1 MSETGHCFQANG
13 ILECDKV
20 SLILYGLS
28 YHYIGGRTFFKG
40 IAQGQLPSFP
50 NITTSD
56 GGSNINGIDTS
67 QLLRRRIDPDIE
79 IADVTKALVLSVEKS
94 LNASQANKVSLSL
107 TGGFDSRILLS
118 ILKKLGVDIHCY
130 TYGDPEARDCVI
142 AREIA
147 GNLRVP
153 HTIHSVTYNASTFST
168 AAQESIRL
176 GDSICSLHRAHR
188 VEAIKRES
196 EYADVMLLGT
206 MGGEFVKGAN
216 HDDYIVSDFVYDY
229 AKTNTLE
236 TIDKHLKIRCIKVT
250 EDLILEAKRI
260 LDDQH
265 YIKDRE
271 NMELHALVE
280 IAAGLHHGQNLIQ
293 YTKFFPYVF
302 SPYSDL
308 DYLKV
313 LFSSRYNFL
322 QRRRQQTSAKYK
334 LENPRFGCLM
344 QRFLNRSMA
353 KIPYASGF
361 SADEYLASPYYAA
374 VKAKYRRH
382 KQINPPTFPLGN
394 WMAEFVR
401 EQLRSMLDSGSFVCN
416 YFDVSQMLSELERK
430 DLPQTEAFWLKYT
443 CPVQMY
449 LTQKIYGVEQ

>member
-1 MSETGHCFQANG
+1 MRVIETTLPSRE

-20 SLILYGLS
+20 SLILYGLC

-40 IAQGQLPSFP
+40 IAQSQLPYFQT
-50 NITTSD
+50 ITNSGD
-56 GGSNINGIDTS
+56 CSGISGIDTS
-67 QLLRRRIDPDIE
+67 QLLQLRIDPGIE
-79 IADVTKALVLSVEKS
+79 IADVAKALVLSVENA
-94 LNASQANKVSLSL
+94 LNASRANKVSLSL

-118 ILKKLGVDIHCY
+118 ILKKLDVDIHCY
-130 TYGDPEARDCVI
+130 TYGDPGARDCVI
-142 AREIA
+142 ASEIA
-147 GNLRVP
+147 GQLGVP
-153 HTIHSVTYNASTFST
+153 HTIHSISFDASTFST

-196 EYADVMLLGT
+196 EYADVMFLGT

-216 HDDYIVSDFVYDY
+216 HEDYIVSNFVYEY
-229 AKTNTLE
+229 AQTNTLK
-236 TIDKHLKIRCIKVT
+236 TFDKHLKIRGIKAT
-250 EDLILEAKRI
+250 EDLVLEAKRI
-260 LDDQH
+260 LDDQN

-271 NMELHALVE
+271 NMELYALVE
-280 IAAGLHHGQNLIQ
+280 IAAGLHHGQNQIQ
-293 YTKFFPYVF
+293 YTKFFPHVF
-302 SPYSDL
+302 TPYCDL

-322 QRRRQQTSAKYK
+322 QRRRKQTPAKYK
-334 LENPRFGCLM
+334 LGNPIFGCLM
-344 QRFLNRSMA
+344 QRFLNRSLA

-401 EQLRSMLDSGSFVCN
+401 EQLRSMLDTGSFVCN
-416 YFDVSQMLSELERK
+416 YFDVSQMLSELER
-430 DLPQTEAFWLKYT
+430 DELSRTEAFWLKYT

-449 LTQKIYGVEQ
+449 LTQKIYGVER